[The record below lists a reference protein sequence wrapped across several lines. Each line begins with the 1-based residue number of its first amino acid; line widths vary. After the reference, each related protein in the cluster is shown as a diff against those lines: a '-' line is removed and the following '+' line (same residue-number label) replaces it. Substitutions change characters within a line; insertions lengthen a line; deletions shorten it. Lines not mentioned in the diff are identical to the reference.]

1 MITAVIQPGIDGYS
15 PNDGRFRYE
24 IDTIYALNQSK
35 TGWIMEDDIELG
47 ESPYKIPMLS
57 SQEKS
62 NALHPLDHVG
72 IDTCSARSVS
82 TERDDFLFIDKLE
95 EAVHSVELNGV
106 CRGK

>member
-1 MITAVIQPGIDGYS
+1 
-15 PNDGRFRYE
+15 
-24 IDTIYALNQSK
+24 
-35 TGWIMEDDIELG
+35 
-47 ESPYKIPMLS
+47 MLS

-106 CRGK
+106 CKGK